1 MATRHMTRGLCT
13 AAQSPQVHVALG
25 LVAVVAAAAD
35 VLDVALVE
43 IGGYQLGSE
52 VAILSM
58 ATLHVL
64 KGLVDI
70 LERSQRIRETRRT
83 SVAEA

>member
-13 AAQSPQVHVALG
+13 AAQSPQVHIALG
-25 LVAVVAAAAD
+25 LVAVVASAAD
-35 VLDVALVE
+35 VLDVALVD
-43 IGGYQLGSE
+43 IVGFQLGSE

-70 LERSQRIRETRRT
+70 LERSQRIREARRT
-83 SVAEA
+83 SIADS